1 MMSFLKLY
9 CLYTDPISNGFPHV
23 NIIIPSLK
31 FNFKSW
37 DTYTYFYNKLGF
49 LIILNFNK
57 VFLNISIHN
66 KFINSNNLFCNFM
79 LYRYGQTLDV
89 LMWLWHDILYL
100 LTWNCNAFAKI
111 FARICKF
118 ALVEFFCDQEKWVK
132 NQ

>member
-9 CLYTDPISNGFPHV
+9 CLYTDPISNDFPHV

-31 FNFKSW
+31 FNFKGW

-49 LIILNFNK
+49 LIILNFDK

-79 LYRYGQTLDV
+79 LYRYSQTLDV
-89 LMWLWHDILYL
+89 LMWL
-100 LTWNCNAFAKI
+100 
-111 FARICKF
+111 
-118 ALVEFFCDQEKWVK
+118 
-132 NQ
+132 